1 MMKVVT
7 SEMDVQEVVKIPVLA
22 DAAVDVLEVVMVHV
36 KPDAKR
42 IVINGWN
49 KRMRELATINCCP
62 GSLFNQSS

>member
-1 MMKVVT
+1 MTMMMKVVT
-7 SEMDVQEVVKIPVLA
+7 AEMDVQEVVKIPVLA

-42 IVINGWN
+42 I
-49 KRMRELATINCCP
+49 ELATINCCP